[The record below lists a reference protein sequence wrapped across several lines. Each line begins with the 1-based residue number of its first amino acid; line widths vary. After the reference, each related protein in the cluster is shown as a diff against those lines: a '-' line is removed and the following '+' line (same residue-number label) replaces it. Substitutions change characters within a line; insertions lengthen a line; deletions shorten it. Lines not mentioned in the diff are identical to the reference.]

1 MTTSPL
7 TPITAAKA
15 MSSEIDFAKALGQ
28 GGNEELV
35 RHLLMRFSQLLPP
48 LAKDFDWTAPAYRWV
63 KRAYLGTELGRLEPV
78 HAFASVDI
86 DRLLYVERQ
95 KNLLLAN
102 TEAFVKGLPAN
113 NVLLTGARGTG
124 KSSLIRGCASR
135 FFDQGLRLIEVGK
148 EDLRDLFE
156 IVEALRGRSER
167 FILYCDDLSFELGES
182 GYKALKAALDGSVA
196 TGGSRILVYATSNRR
211 HLMPEPASDNLTSKL
226 DENGDLHPGEVLEEK
241 LSLAERFGLWLSFYP
256 FTQAEYLQVLD
267 RAFEV
272 YPVPEAVRTSEE
284 LRLEALQWAI
294 ERGGRSGRVAMQFAK
309 LVSARE
315 ALKG

>member
-1 MTTSPL
+1 
-7 TPITAAKA
+7 
-15 MSSEIDFAKALGQ
+15 MSSEIDLTKALGQ

-63 KRAYLGTELGRLEPV
+63 KRVYLGTELGRLEPV

-256 FTQAEYLQVLD
+256 FTQVEYLQVLD

>member
-1 MTTSPL
+1 
-7 TPITAAKA
+7 
-15 MSSEIDFAKALGQ
+15 MSSEIDLAKALGQ
-28 GGNEELV
+28 GGNKELV

-156 IVEALRGRSER
+156 IVETLRGRNER

-272 YPVPEAVRTSEE
+272 YPVPDTVRTSEE

>member
-1 MTTSPL
+1 MTTCPL

-15 MSSEIDFAKALGQ
+15 MSSEIDLAKALGL

-48 LAKDFDWTAPAYRWV
+48 LAEDFDWTAPAYRWV

-211 HLMPEPASDNLTSKL
+211 HLVRERAGDKLEVGDSDDIHSSDT
-226 DENGDLHPGEVLEEK
+226 V
-241 LSLAERFGLWLSFYP
+241 
-256 FTQAEYLQVLD
+256 
-267 RAFEV
+267 
-272 YPVPEAVRTSEE
+272 
-284 LRLEALQWAI
+284 
-294 ERGGRSGRVAMQFAK
+294 
-309 LVSARE
+309 
-315 ALKG
+315 

>member
-1 MTTSPL
+1 
-7 TPITAAKA
+7 
-15 MSSEIDFAKALGQ
+15 MSSEIDLAKALGQ

-48 LAKDFDWTAPAYRWV
+48 LAEDFDWTAPAYRWV

-156 IVEALRGRSER
+156 IVEALRSRCER

-241 LSLAERFGLWLSFYP
+241 LSLAERFGLWVSFYP

-315 ALKG
+315 ALKDRELCEK